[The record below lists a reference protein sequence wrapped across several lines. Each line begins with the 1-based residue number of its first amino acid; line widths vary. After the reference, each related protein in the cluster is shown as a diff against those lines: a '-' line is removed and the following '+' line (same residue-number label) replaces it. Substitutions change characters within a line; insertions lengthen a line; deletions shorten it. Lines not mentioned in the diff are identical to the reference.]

1 MAIANG
7 QVLLLQALKKS
18 GAWAKVKSICE
29 LGSQVPIADE
39 LAMLFKTF
47 DKAPLVGDFG
57 AKELYDYL
65 GVSDY
70 SSIDFN
76 GLYGAH
82 PFDLNRDL
90 VTDYDYKETFDLV
103 TNYGTANV
111 VFNQN
116 AFFRNVHNLCKTN
129 GYMIHTFPSKGWGNQ
144 WFYRHDVRLIED
156 LAAANDYQIL
166 FLEPFL
172 RFKPYLGNPN
182 SDGLQQIRSL
192 CDFIES
198 TTLKV
203 KQLQAAG
210 TAVNP
215 DQYAQQEIEKS
226 PDVKRALDRV
236 GKEDALFNITLACVL
251 KKGSDKAFQA
261 PVLNIYQNTQV

>member
-7 QVLLLQALKKS
+7 QVLLLQALKRS
-18 GAWAKVKSICE
+18 GAWAKIKSICE

-39 LAMLFKTF
+39 LTTLFETF
-47 DKAPLVGDFG
+47 GKAPLEGGFG
-57 AKELYDYL
+57 AKELYNYL

-70 SSIDFN
+70 NSIDFN

-90 VTDYDYKETFDLV
+90 AADYGYKETFDLI
-103 TNYGTANV
+103 TNYGTSNV
-111 VFNQN
+111 VFNQY

-144 WFYRHDVRLIED
+144 WFYRYDVRLIED

-172 RFKPYLGNPN
+172 RFKPYLRNPK
-182 SDGLQQIRSL
+182 SDALQQIRSL
-192 CDFIES
+192 CDFIDS
-198 TTLKV
+198 TILKV
-203 KQLQAAG
+203 KQLEEAN

-215 DQYAQQEIEKS
+215 DLYAQQEIEKY
-226 PDVKRALDRV
+226 PDVQRALNRV

-251 KKGSDKAFQA
+251 KKSSDNAFQT
-261 PVLNIYQNTQV
+261 PVLNIYQETQV